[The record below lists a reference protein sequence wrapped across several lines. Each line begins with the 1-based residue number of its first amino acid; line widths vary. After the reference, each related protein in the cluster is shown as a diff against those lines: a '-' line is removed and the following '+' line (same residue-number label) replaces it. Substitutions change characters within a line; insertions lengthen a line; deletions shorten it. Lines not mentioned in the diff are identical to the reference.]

1 MKARAETNQVNNE
14 GKKLSNVAKDP
25 EVLVVLKKWGI
36 ISGNGWT
43 KSKLWT
49 RHFFTGIENGFDA
62 EEYQNDDE
70 SDEDWTF
77 KKCKNT
83 VIVILF
89 SCFEFYIL

>member
-43 KSKLWT
+43 KSKLWS

-70 SDEDWTF
+70 SDED
-77 KKCKNT
+77 
-83 VIVILF
+83 
-89 SCFEFYIL
+89 